1 MSDRE
6 QGYYDYLNRIS
17 AVVPASLKMYLVGG
31 AVRDLILNKPLHDY
45 DFVLEG
51 LVREI
56 GKRIADAFNA
66 KFYVMDE
73 EREIVRVMINEGDR
87 FVHFDFAKIVGGTLE
102 DDLRNRDFTINAIAI
117 DFRDRQ
123 TFVDPLGGMSDLRE
137 KRLRMCLP
145 DSLRQ
150 DPIRAVRGLRFALEY
165 GLSMD
170 DELLHEMNGIPAF
183 LPKCSLERYRD
194 EIFKLLKSGKSV
206 SIIQALERFSI
217 LDFLFP
223 NDTLNSTD
231 ALIDRAR
238 SMDHLLSI
246 LTTGFQ
252 EAESSNLISGLAVL
266 KLGAYRTELRSY
278 FDAEKNYLRDR
289 RSVLRFA
296 LLAALYK
303 VDPKSEPQ
311 REILNYRSRQLVLSG
326 DEIRNIA
333 KMFEASS
340 EILAVV
346 ESGDTFAD
354 TDIYRFFKKYS
365 DAAIEGVFLYLAN
378 AYEKAAL
385 TPDLGA
391 WTDALDTA
399 AKLFEARFRR
409 YDSVICPEP
418 YLNGAE
424 IIRLLGLTEGPEIG
438 ELKERLIEA
447 QIVGAVTSRS
457 EAAAYIESLRA
468 P

>member
-1 MSDRE
+1 MLFRS
-6 QGYYDYLNRIS
+6 
-17 AVVPASLKMYLVGG
+17 SLW
-31 AVRDLILNKPLHDY
+31 
-45 DFVLEG
+45 
-51 LVREI
+51 
-56 GKRIADAFNA
+56 
-66 KFYVMDE
+66 
-73 EREIVRVMINEGDR
+73 
-87 FVHFDFAKIVGGTLE
+87 
-102 DDLRNRDFTINAIAI
+102 
-117 DFRDRQ
+117 
-123 TFVDPLGGMSDLRE
+123 
-137 KRLRMCLP
+137 
-145 DSLRQ
+145 Q

-183 LPKCSLERYRD
+183 LPNCSLERYRD

-385 TPDLGA
+385 TPDSGA
-391 WTDALDTA
+391 WTDALDNLTDR
-399 AKLFEARFRR
+399 K
-409 YDSVICPEP
+409 SV
-418 YLNGAE
+418 
-424 IIRLLGLTEGPEIG
+424 
-438 ELKERLIEA
+438 
-447 QIVGAVTSRS
+447 V
-457 EAAAYIESLRA
+457 
-468 P
+468 